1 MLKYSDRDYYEKQV
15 VEIKE
20 CIKKTQGKDND
31 WAHKV
36 IELLEGEKGAG
47 RHISYQARKHL
58 SQDVA
63 RINRLCEAMNDLFD
77 HAVQKTAPLLAKP
90 YKPKPKPEP
99 KPPEVNTVMFNQVM
113 TLLTVPKKHADSQ
126 LSIRAKNAI
135 ESCTDFPRHRS
146 ICLSLTM
153 EQVIDAPVSQLVK
166 IQNVGFKAAKFI
178 FLRLEPLRNKPVDA
192 LGIDKV

>member
-36 IELLEGEKGAG
+36 IKLLEGEKGAG

-63 RINRLCEAMNDLFD
+63 RINRLCETMNDLFD
-77 HAVQKTAPLLAKP
+77 HAVQKTAPLLTKP
-90 YKPKPKPEP
+90 YKPKPKP
-99 KPPEVNTVMFNQVM
+99 KPPEVNMVLFNEVM
-113 TLLTVPKKHADSQ
+113 TLLTVPKKHADSH

-135 ESCTDFPRHRS
+135 DRCTDPSWGWS
-146 ICLSLTM
+146 IRECLTI
-153 EQVIDAPVSQLVK
+153 EQVVNAPVSQLVK
-166 IQNVGFKAAKFI
+166 IENVGFKAAKFI
-178 FLRLEPLRNKPVDA
+178 FLRLEPLRNKPVDT